1 MVVYNSLKRIHFVHC
16 LQEDA
21 MNLDSQVL
29 LDLTAEVLYDLLI
42 KCFTHIGFVVVNPY
56 IWALKMLTVSQKK
69 NWIMQKYLILLNL

>member
-1 MVVYNSLKRIHFVHC
+1 
-16 LQEDA
+16 

-29 LDLTAEVLYDLLI
+29 LNLTAEVLYDLLI

-69 NWIMQKYLILLNL
+69 NWIIQAHAEVPDSLEPLELSKDVPKHHRDE